1 MVLMRMLMMLM
12 MIWAVMMMRRRRVRM
27 RMLVILMTPPRSWS
41 MRLMCIFYVFSPASV
56 LPVGLHDLVWV

>member
-1 MVLMRMLMMLM
+1 MVMMRMLMMLM

-41 MRLMCIFYVFSPASV
+41 MRLMCIFYVFSLASHM
-56 LPVGLHDLVWV
+56 LVGLKDLVWV